1 MNRARH
7 FAKSGLACL
16 WRLNAPR
23 LRTNSLQHKFFHQ
36 HSHTEEKLRKW
47 SLSCHETLTNTKQN
61 REQKESVE
69 FGNQL
74 HTYLKLT
81 LPSPYTALD
90 WWWEQD
96 ASAPHSPSLTAKR
109 SCKGSCCR
117 SVSPPAK
124 LDLFQL
130 YVWRPLVERIYVKW
144 CCWNVFKDG
153 IICEV
158 GSFCSCL
165 WWLAVC
171 SYANFCAENC
181 RRLYLTRG

>member
-1 MNRARH
+1 MNRVYLEPDILPNQVWVAFEGWTH
-7 FAKSGLACL
+7 HDYEQIHC
-16 WRLNAPR
+16 NI
-23 LRTNSLQHKFFHQ
+23 NSF
-36 HSHTEEKLRKW
+36 
-47 SLSCHETLTNTKQN
+47 TNTATLEKSWENGVSLVMKHWQIPIQN
-61 REQKESVE
+61 REKKEPVE

-90 WWWEQD
+90 WWWKQD

-124 LDLFQL
+124 LDLFQH
-130 YVWRPLVERIYVKW
+130 YVRRPLVRW

-158 GSFCSCL
+158 SSFCSCL
-165 WWLAVC
+165 CWLVV
-171 SYANFCAENC
+171 
-181 RRLYLTRG
+181 